1 MRIGYP
7 CVNEAMDCS
16 SATTFRLASY
26 TEERLVPTVAANL
39 ACLHRLL
46 EWNAAQGLLFFRISS
61 GVVPFGSHDINTYAW
76 QTQFKSEF
84 RALGDLIR
92 ANNMRVSL
100 HPDQFVVLNSPDPN
114 IVRRSIEELIYQ
126 GSMLD
131 LMEMD
136 GHAKLQ
142 IHVGGLYDDRELAIS
157 RFAQV
162 HATLPEAVKARVV
175 VENDDRLFSLRDC
188 LHLHELTGVPILF
201 DNFHHE
207 CLNHGETMTDALH
220 LAAQTWDQPRD
231 GVLMMDYSSQAP
243 GERRG
248 KHTGSLVEE
257 LFRGFLATLQGLD
270 VDMMLEIKDKE
281 ASALRAVDI
290 LRELGMSPPAPDR
303 PVPPLTLPPN
313 PDAPVKKTR
322 APKAANPDSAAAAVG
337 TSRRTKKPTA
347 QPAAAE
353 TAADPTDT
361 AAAGASAEAKAT
373 RKSGTAKASGSLA

>member
-26 TEERLVPTVAANL
+26 TEERLRPTVAANL
-39 ACLHRLL
+39 ECLRRLL

-61 GVVPFGSHDINTYAW
+61 GIVPFGSHPVNTYPW
-76 QTQFKSEF
+76 QAHFKAEF
-84 RALGDLIR
+84 RALGDFIR

-100 HPDQFVVLNSPDPN
+100 HPDQFVVLNSPDPG
-114 IVRRSIEELIYQ
+114 IVQRSIDELIYQ

-131 LMEMD
+131 LMELD
-136 GHAKLQ
+136 GQAKLQ
-142 IHVGGLYDDRELAIS
+142 IHVGGLYGDRELALR

-162 HATLPEAVKARVV
+162 HATLPAAVKARVV
-175 VENDDRLFSLRDC
+175 VENDDRLFSLQDC

-220 LAAQTWDQPRD
+220 LAAHTWDQGRD

-248 KHTGSLVEE
+248 KHTDSLVEE
-257 LFRGFLATLQGLD
+257 LFWGFLATLQGLEA
-270 VDMMLEIKDKE
+270 DMMLEIKDKE
-281 ASALRAVDI
+281 TSALRAVAI
-290 LRELGMSPPAPDR
+290 LRELNLSPAAPTR
-303 PVPPLTLPPN
+303 PVPSLTLPPDPN
-313 PDAPVKKTR
+313 APAKKLR
-322 APKAANPDSAAAAVG
+322 APQKPKAAA
-337 TSRRTKKPTA
+337 
-347 QPAAAE
+347 AAAE
-353 TAADPTDT
+353 TSL
-361 AAAGASAEAKAT
+361 AAAQAASKPRPPRKT
-373 RKSGTAKASGSLA
+373 KSGEAPTTPA